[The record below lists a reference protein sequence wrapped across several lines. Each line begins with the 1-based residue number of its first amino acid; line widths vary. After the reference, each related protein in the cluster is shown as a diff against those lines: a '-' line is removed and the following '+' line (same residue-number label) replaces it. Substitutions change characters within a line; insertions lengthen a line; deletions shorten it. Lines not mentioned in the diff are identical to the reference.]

1 MGYGE
6 AKKKKRK
13 VSDGTLGL
21 VDFLRSC
28 GIGAAASVLAALVL
42 SVLATV
48 VAFSQSDPD
57 ALVSVLAFL
66 SVYIAS
72 FAGGF
77 VSSKLYRERG
87 VAAATVS
94 GAMFAFLLLFVSVFA
109 KNAVASDNS
118 FAVTLALRASIVAAS
133 AVGGAVGRYKRQ
145 KRRSW
150 KRGRHLDI
158 TQKIVYNCIDVII
171 FE

>member
-1 MGYGE
+1 M
-6 AKKKKRK
+6 
-13 VSDGTLGL
+13 
-21 VDFLRSC
+21 
-28 GIGAAASVLAALVL
+28 LAALVL

-118 FAVTLALRASIVAAS
+118 FAVALALRASIVAAS

-150 KRGRHLDI
+150 KR
-158 TQKIVYNCIDVII
+158 
-171 FE
+171 